1 MPSVNSCKGETLIRL
16 TISNQRGGVGKTT
29 TAITLARCFAD
40 KGLKVLLLDTDSQ
53 GSIAAV
59 LGLKPSAFLYDFL
72 IQKLALR
79 ECLVPAHE
87 RIDVLCSNRYTLEA
101 ESAITATNFREFTFE
116 HVFSDQ
122 EGDYDVVLIDVAPS
136 ITLFQTC
143 AMVYTQKIVIPVDM
157 DVLSVQGATSSIQAA
172 DTLNKMLRRGLNVE
186 AVALLPIK
194 VDRRLAMTDVVLNTL
209 DDISSKRNVPLLSP
223 IRTDQAISKASRA
236 RKFLADYDPKSKALE
251 DYDNAATQLLNLL
264 AGSADGKQIAQQ
276 SA

>member
-1 MPSVNSCKGETLIRL
+1 MVRL

-59 LGLKPSAFLYDFL
+59 LGLRPTAFLYDFL

-79 ECLVPAHE
+79 ECLVSAHE

-186 AVALLPIK
+186 PVALLPIK
-194 VDRRLAMTDVVLNTL
+194 VDHRLALATTL
-209 DDISSKRNVPLLSP
+209 RINMSSVPCGRSDL
-223 IRTDQAISKASRA
+223 SRA
-236 RKFLADYDPKSKALE
+236 IPVSSTHDMTKCKGFHS
-251 DYDNAATQLLNLL
+251 
-264 AGSADGKQIAQQ
+264 GCVDGGNPPQH
-276 SA
+276 

>member
-1 MPSVNSCKGETLIRL
+1 MLRIAAPGPSPKSMPSVNSCKGETLIRL

-157 DVLSVQGATSSIQAA
+157 DVLSVQGHGDRA
-172 DTLNKMLRRGLNVE
+172 RRGLPARQHHTFANP
-186 AVALLPIK
+186 AMDFKALS
-194 VDRRLAMTDVVLNTL
+194 LA
-209 DDISSKRNVPLLSP
+209 PWA
-223 IRTDQAISKASRA
+223 QQA
-236 RKFLADYDPKSKALE
+236 RK
-251 DYDNAATQLLNLL
+251 
-264 AGSADGKQIAQQ
+264 
-276 SA
+276 